1 MFHLFAV
8 LPPVYGVDKQMDMGP
23 GWKFGPY
30 KGPGFFPEIWP
41 SEEQDEAWFES
52 RDAKLGTLPSL
63 NKILEK
69 RNERHAWFL
78 KSFREQPLKKDG
90 PKATSFRFLWL
101 RTFHDAICIKV
112 DLKNS
117 KTSVP
122 VIRAETLSSGKSGKL
137 SSGEPQKTP
146 VWKLSPGQAL
156 ALKKK
161 FEDPA
166 LWKTS
171 YFDMTG
177 TFNYVELTEAAYRIN
192 SQNSSLPL
200 PKIAGQQPVF
210 PAQRKY
216 VGADWFMESWD
227 NGRYKSVCRW
237 SPKEGPVR
245 DLGIILLKMVDL
257 CPSDPGE
264 IY

>member
-1 MFHLFAV
+1 MESTSKWTWDRDGSSVHTKAR
-8 LPPVYGVDKQMDMGP
+8 
-23 GWKFGPY
+23 
-30 KGPGFFPEIWP
+30 GFFPEIWP

-52 RDAKLGTLPSL
+52 RDAKLGTLPLL

-122 VIRAETLSSGKSGKL
+122 VIQAETLSSGKPL
-137 SSGEPQKTP
+137 KTP
-146 VWKLSPGQAL
+146 VWKLSPG
-156 ALKKK
+156 
-161 FEDPA
+161 
-166 LWKTS
+166 
-171 YFDMTG
+171 
-177 TFNYVELTEAAYRIN
+177 
-192 SQNSSLPL
+192 
-200 PKIAGQQPVF
+200 
-210 PAQRKY
+210 
-216 VGADWFMESWD
+216 
-227 NGRYKSVCRW
+227 KSVSRW

-245 DLGIILLKMVDL
+245 DLGIILLKMVAF